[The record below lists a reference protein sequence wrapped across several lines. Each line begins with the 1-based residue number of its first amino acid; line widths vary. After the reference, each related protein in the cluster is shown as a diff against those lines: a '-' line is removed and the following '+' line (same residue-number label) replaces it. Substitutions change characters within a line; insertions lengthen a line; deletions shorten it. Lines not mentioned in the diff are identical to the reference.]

1 MIVTVA
7 VSIIM
12 TVVLVVV
19 VVKDLVCAGVIINMS
34 VEILVIGVW
43 TGVVAGTRADVV
55 VINAVYTE
63 VIA

>member
-1 MIVTVA
+1 MVTVA

>member
-1 MIVTVA
+1 MVVVA
-7 VSIIM
+7 VSII
-12 TVVLVVV
+12 VAELLVVI
-19 VVKDLVCAGVIINMS
+19 VVKDLVWAGVIINMS
-34 VEILVIGVW
+34 VEMLVIGVW